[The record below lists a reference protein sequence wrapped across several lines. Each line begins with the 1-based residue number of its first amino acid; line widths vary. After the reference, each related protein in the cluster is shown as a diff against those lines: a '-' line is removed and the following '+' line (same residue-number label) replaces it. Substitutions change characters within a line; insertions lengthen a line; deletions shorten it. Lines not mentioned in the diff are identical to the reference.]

1 MRSDPARA
9 ERLREVIG
17 WLSEVNNHAPVIVEG
32 KKDAQA
38 LARLGLKGEIIT
50 VHRGKGLY
58 DFSEDIVSA
67 YRQVVL
73 LPDWDE
79 KGEQLMHALG
89 EHLRGHFEEFSF
101 FRETLK
107 ILCQKDV
114 KDVEGIPSLLN
125 NLEGFA
131 GANAPV
137 IE

>member
-1 MRSDPARA
+1 MRSDPVRA

-17 WLSEVNNHAPVIVEG
+17 RLAEVNQHAPVIVEG

-38 LARLGLKGEIIT
+38 LARLGLTGEIIT
-50 VHRGKGLY
+50 VHRGKGFY
-58 DFSEDIVSA
+58 EFAEEIASE
-67 YRQVVL
+67 YKHVVL

-79 KGEQLMHALG
+79 KGEQIMQSLG

-114 KDVEGIPSLLN
+114 KDVEGIPSLLQ